1 MVTVAI
7 AACARSLALL
17 GRCNDMTLE
26 TIAYFFRRRGLSVG
40 DVYGGERWPGFRW
53 ASPVTGE

>member
-26 TIAYFFRRRGLSVG
+26 TIAYFFGVAGFRLVTSTGENAGRDSVG
-40 DVYGGERWPGFRW
+40 LLR
-53 ASPVTGE
+53 